1 MAYNRW
7 LAHHGVKGQKWGE
20 KNGPPY
26 PLDSS
31 KSDGHRLLSDGSPQ
45 GKKKLRKTKT
55 VFVSGSSKTQD
66 EASGYYRK
74 DLPKDIQKQ
83 LDEHMRKGNRI
94 IVGDA
99 PGIDRQVQDYLN
111 SKKYKNVEV
120 YGPGKEVRYTAN
132 SKWKTNPI
140 DDPDHEP
147 GSKEWLAKKD
157 IAMAEAADEG
167 LAIVLDEGAKATRK
181 NVQRLSDS
189 GKGVKVY
196 SLNRDGSDSWE
207 DDWDRKWNTS
217 YASKD
222 VKKANDIY
230 KTLSKQEKYFL
241 TAEENSKRYVS
252 REEYGKKG
260 TNVYS
265 VIEQY
270 KDTPVSV
277 IDIWKNDRGGADV
290 SIAVRNDN
298 NYRHKGYASRALENG
313 LKYFY
318 DHPEIE
324 YLVWGVNSQNRPSI
338 ELAKKYGFYLYDKRD
353 DGWDTYTLDQK
364 KEVKHA
370 MSYNR
375 WTESDYLAHHGV
387 KGQVWGHKNGPPYP
401 LSRQDKFRTVGP
413 DGRPITSKVAY
424 KKAQKN
430 VRAANRAERKANPNG
445 TPQDKKERNSF
456 GAQIKRAYRQHKR
469 EQEQRRQQMD
479 KFKAD
484 NKAFEDALER
494 VNKIEG
500 LTDAEQSE
508 LAQILKKQ
516 KHDRDLGGSW
526 NAKELADEV
535 NKFADQIP
543 QKRRDAAKEHGTAE
557 EVMKYRDTF
566 NKDEWNEIAGRL
578 EAEARVKKL
587 LDRPLDSANS
597 NQNQCKGD
605 KQQNKSQETSSDNS
619 GSGLTG
625 KLKKIAEKGDAREVY
640 QNRSKF
646 TPEQLQTIS
655 RRLQAEET
663 IARFADNQ
671 LLFKSDALRNLENI
685 ARYAQTAGNI
695 ATGVSN
701 VVKAFNGGNSQNNG
715 KKKAN
720 SNDDINENLSKL
732 ADKAQSKA
740 RQYTGGNI
748 IANAHLVE
756 RLNEKTSKKKE
767 KQKK

>member
-7 LAHHGVKGQKWGE
+7 LSQDYLAHHGVKGQKWGE
-20 KNGPPY
+20 RNGPPY

-31 KSDGHRLLSDGSPQ
+31 KSDGHRLIKSVGSPQ
-45 GKKKLRKTKT
+45 GKKKYKTSEKTAHKRAERKARTNRELERARKLYGKDDISEAEINALRRAKRDIESHHVIDPELKELITMDQMDHADVENYSVWDEIFEGHVGAALKPTKT

-66 EASGYYRK
+66 ETSGYYRK

-83 LDEHMRKGNRI
+83 LDAHMHKGNRI

-111 SKKYKNVEV
+111 SKKYQNVEV

-157 IAMAEAADEG
+157 IAMTEAADEG

-189 GKGVKVY
+189 GKSVKVY
-196 SLNRDGSDSWE
+196 SLNQDGNDSWE

-290 SIAVRNDN
+290 SIAVRNDD

-313 LKYFY
+313 VKYFY

-324 YLVWGVNSQNRPSI
+324 YLVWGVNSKNRPSI

-353 DGWDTYTLDQK
+353 DGWETYTLDQK
-364 KEVKHA
+364 K
-370 MSYNR
+370 R
-375 WTESDYLAHHGV
+375 
-387 KGQVWGHKNGPPYP
+387 
-401 LSRQDKFRTVGP
+401 
-413 DGRPITSKVAY
+413 
-424 KKAQKN
+424 
-430 VRAANRAERKANPNG
+430 
-445 TPQDKKERNSF
+445 
-456 GAQIKRAYRQHKR
+456 
-469 EQEQRRQQMD
+469 
-479 KFKAD
+479 
-484 NKAFEDALER
+484 
-494 VNKIEG
+494 
-500 LTDAEQSE
+500 
-508 LAQILKKQ
+508 
-516 KHDRDLGGSW
+516 
-526 NAKELADEV
+526 
-535 NKFADQIP
+535 
-543 QKRRDAAKEHGTAE
+543 
-557 EVMKYRDTF
+557 
-566 NKDEWNEIAGRL
+566 
-578 EAEARVKKL
+578 
-587 LDRPLDSANS
+587 
-597 NQNQCKGD
+597 
-605 KQQNKSQETSSDNS
+605 
-619 GSGLTG
+619 
-625 KLKKIAEKGDAREVY
+625 
-640 QNRSKF
+640 
-646 TPEQLQTIS
+646 
-655 RRLQAEET
+655 
-663 IARFADNQ
+663 
-671 LLFKSDALRNLENI
+671 
-685 ARYAQTAGNI
+685 
-695 ATGVSN
+695 
-701 VVKAFNGGNSQNNG
+701 
-715 KKKAN
+715 
-720 SNDDINENLSKL
+720 
-732 ADKAQSKA
+732 
-740 RQYTGGNI
+740 
-748 IANAHLVE
+748 
-756 RLNEKTSKKKE
+756 
-767 KQKK
+767 